1 MQRYSH
7 EKTVLGIE
15 KQVRFELVP
24 NTTVVGYTDMKT
36 EFLMSVIQNPKGSIF
51 CDEYI
56 IYKSEEVPLK
66 DLHNVF

>member
-7 EKTVLGIE
+7 LKIVLGIE
-15 KQVRFELVP
+15 KQVRFEFVP
-24 NTTVVGYTDMKT
+24 NPTVVGYKDMKT
-36 EFLMSVIQNPKGSIF
+36 EDQMSVIQNPRGSIF

-56 IYKSEEVPLK
+56 LYKSEEVPLK

>member
-24 NTTVVGYTDMKT
+24 NPTVVGYTDMKT

-56 IYKSEEVPLK
+56 LYKSEEVPLK